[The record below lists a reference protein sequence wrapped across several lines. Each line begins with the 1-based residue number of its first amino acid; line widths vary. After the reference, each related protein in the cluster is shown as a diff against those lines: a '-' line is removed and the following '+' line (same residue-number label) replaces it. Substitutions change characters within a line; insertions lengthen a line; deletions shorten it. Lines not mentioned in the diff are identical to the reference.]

1 MNLHIRP
8 EQPTDY
14 PGISEVTLLA
24 FGNQY
29 GTPLIIP
36 LRRQFASFDP
46 DLSLVAV
53 LDNKVVGHI
62 LFSPYEIRLL
72 ETTVKAVNL
81 SPLAVHPDH
90 QRKGIGGQL
99 IEAGHRI
106 AAEKGYPLTFV
117 LGHPEYY
124 PRFGYQTYAYGASE
138 VTVTADEGLSQPLET
153 RSPIAAD
160 VETLQALWWKS
171 EAAVDFAL
179 VPEPTLLEWLSPN
192 PQIACTLYLRN
203 HEVIGYTRIHQAK
216 PDAVRAFLAA
226 DADSAR
232 AIIGHICAQYDLDKI
247 TLPLH
252 PASAAADAFTQ
263 KPQTTAWSASMA
275 FSFAPNPFDDYY
287 AQARSGT
294 RPSGR
299 SLWPAPFDL
308 S

>member
-1 MNLHIRP
+1 MSLDIRA
-8 EQPTDY
+8 EQPADF
-14 PGISEVTLLA
+14 PGIAEVNLLA
-24 FGNQY
+24 FNNQY
-29 GTPLIIP
+29 GIPLIIAM
-36 LRRQFASFDP
+36 RRQFPSFDP
-46 DLSLVAV
+46 DLSIVAV
-53 LDNKVVGHI
+53 LDGKVVGHI

-72 ETTVKAVNL
+72 ETTVKSVNL

-90 QRKGIGGQL
+90 QRMGIGGQL

-106 AAEKGYPLTFV
+106 TAEKGYPLTFV

-138 VTVTADEGLSQPLET
+138 VTVTADEGLSQRLET
-153 RSPIAAD
+153 RAPVSAD
-160 VETLQALWWKS
+160 IDALQALWWKS

-192 PQIACTLYLRN
+192 PQIACTVYLRGGQI
-203 HEVIGYTRIHQAK
+203 IGYTRIHQAK
-216 PDAVRAFLAA
+216 PDSVRTFLAS

-232 AIIGHICAQYDLDKI
+232 EIVGHLCAQYDLDKV

-252 PASAAADAFTQ
+252 PASTTANAFTE

-287 AQARSGT
+287 AQVCSGT
-294 RPSGR
+294 RPAGR
-299 SLWPAPFDL
+299 SIWPAPFDL